1 MTDENFLSR
10 SEIRA
15 RNCVFK
21 HFIRKKVCFSHEY
34 DNINIE
40 EEKYFEESELL
51 ENVWL
56 TSEKSFGYMTY
67 CEWLNFKKNF
77 DFILQRHRDSAR
89 CNCIC

>member
-1 MTDENFLSR
+1 MSR
-10 SEIRA
+10 SEIKV

-40 EEKYFEESELL
+40 EEKKKFEKYFEESELL
-51 ENVWL
+51 ENGWL
-56 TSEKSFGYMTY
+56 TSEESFGYTTY

-77 DFILQRHRDSAR
+77 DFILQRHRDSA
-89 CNCIC
+89 